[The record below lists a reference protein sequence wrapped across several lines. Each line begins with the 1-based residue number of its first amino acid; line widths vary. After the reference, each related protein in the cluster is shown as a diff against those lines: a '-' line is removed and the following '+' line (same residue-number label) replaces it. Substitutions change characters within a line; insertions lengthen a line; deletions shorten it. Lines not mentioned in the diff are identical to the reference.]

1 MSTTE
6 NQNIEYKQSWRDE
19 YLKWIC
25 GFANAQGG
33 VLEIG
38 KNDRGEAVGL
48 SESGRLL
55 EELPNKIRDLLGIM
69 ADVDLVGEGKEFI
82 RITVEPYPYPI
93 SYRGEYHYRSGST
106 NQTLKGAALDQF
118 LLGKQGRHWDAV
130 PVPKLSLSDLD
141 ARILKDF
148 RKRAI
153 RTQRLPEEVLKESDT
168 ILIEKLRL
176 TEGSYLKRASLLLF
190 HPEPEAFVTG
200 SFVKIGYFR
209 TNSDLLYQDEVHG
222 DLFTQVDKTVDLLRT
237 KYLKA
242 LISYE
247 GIQRVETFPVP
258 GDALREAVTN
268 AILHKNYGTH
278 VPIQISVYDD
288 RLMIW
293 NSGQLP
299 AGWSVDRLTR
309 KHPSQPFNPEIANV
323 FFLAGM
329 IESWGR
335 GIERVMDACRK
346 ANTPAPEFRE
356 EDAGLW
362 VNFSFPSSRK
372 TSPKTTQKT
381 TQKTGEKAREKTR
394 KRILEL
400 ITDNPSLSLQELA
413 NEIGISRN
421 GIVWQIKKLKK
432 EKILERVGPD
442 KGGGWKILKEEG
454 E

>member
-1 MSTTE
+1 MLPSKGVKVSVLDDT
-6 NQNIEYKQSWRDE
+6 NLLAMALFSFPI
-19 YLKWIC
+19 L
-25 GFANAQGG
+25 FAHTSVHYRNFSLAF
-33 VLEIG
+33 IG
-38 KNDRGEAVGL
+38 AVGL

-55 EELPNKIRDLLGIM
+55 EELPSKIRDLLGIM

-82 RITVEPYPYPI
+82 RITVESYPYPI

-106 NQTLKGAALDQF
+106 NQTLKGAPLDQF

-130 PVPKLSLSDLD
+130 PVPKISLSDLD

-153 RTQRLPEEVLKESDT
+153 RTQRLPEEVLTESDT
-168 ILIEKLRL
+168 VLIEKLRL
-176 TEGSYLKRASLLLF
+176 TKSSYLKRASILLF

-222 DLFTQVDKTVDLLRT
+222 DLFTQVDKTVDFLRT

-242 LISYE
+242 MISYE

-299 AGWSVDRLTR
+299 AGWSVD
-309 KHPSQPFNPEIANV
+309 S
-323 FFLAGM
+323 
-329 IESWGR
+329 
-335 GIERVMDACRK
+335 
-346 ANTPAPEFRE
+346 
-356 EDAGLW
+356 
-362 VNFSFPSSRK
+362 
-372 TSPKTTQKT
+372 
-381 TQKTGEKAREKTR
+381 
-394 KRILEL
+394 
-400 ITDNPSLSLQELA
+400 
-413 NEIGISRN
+413 
-421 GIVWQIKKLKK
+421 
-432 EKILERVGPD
+432 
-442 KGGGWKILKEEG
+442 
-454 E
+454 

>member
-1 MSTTE
+1 M
-6 NQNIEYKQSWRDE
+6 
-19 YLKWIC
+19 
-25 GFANAQGG
+25 
-33 VLEIG
+33 
-38 KNDRGEAVGL
+38 
-48 SESGRLL
+48 
-55 EELPNKIRDLLGIM
+55 
-69 ADVDLVGEGKEFI
+69 
-82 RITVEPYPYPI
+82 
-93 SYRGEYHYRSGST
+93 
-106 NQTLKGAALDQF
+106 
-118 LLGKQGRHWDAV
+118 
-130 PVPKLSLSDLD
+130 
-141 ARILKDF
+141 
-148 RKRAI
+148 
-153 RTQRLPEEVLKESDT
+153 
-168 ILIEKLRL
+168 
-176 TEGSYLKRASLLLF
+176 
-190 HPEPEAFVTG
+190 
-200 SFVKIGYFR
+200 
-209 TNSDLLYQDEVHG
+209 
-222 DLFTQVDKTVDLLRT
+222 DLLRT

-258 GDALREAVTN
+258 GDVLREAVTN
-268 AILHKNYGTH
+268 AVLHKNYGTH

-299 AGWSVDRLTR
+299 AGWSVERLIR

-346 ANTPAPEFRE
+346 ANTPAPEFRQ

-362 VNFSFPSSRK
+362 VNFPFPSSME
-372 TSPKTTQKT
+372 TSPKT

-454 E
+454 G